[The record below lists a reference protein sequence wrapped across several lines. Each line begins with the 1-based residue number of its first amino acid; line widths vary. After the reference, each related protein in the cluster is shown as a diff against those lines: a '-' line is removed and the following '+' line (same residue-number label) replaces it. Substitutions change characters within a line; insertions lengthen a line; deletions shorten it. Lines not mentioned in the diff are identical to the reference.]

1 MAAAETDTTK
11 LSKPGPGKPEKDAAW
26 PLAAVIGFV
35 AMVHVFWWLLGD
47 SVVAYGNLVD
57 SDGYARLVRVER
69 LLETGA
75 WFDSSLPRAN
85 WPYGGALH
93 WSRLFDMLLIAL
105 ALPLMPALGVK
116 AALYWSGAVISPIL
130 HLFTAAAVAWAARPL
145 IGRAGALIAGALTAV
160 QFGVLG
166 YATLGHAD
174 HHMLF
179 GLIAVLAIGFS
190 VHALTGSG
198 PTGSPGRHAACAG
211 VVLAAGFWL
220 GAEMQVTA
228 ALCLTVLG
236 LKWVFEGDG
245 GETVAAGVRPGLNLS
260 LNLSLGLLAG
270 VAVMLAVERGPG
282 FFDVGYDR
290 LSIVHLTLAALL
302 AAFWWAVVRLAGR
315 GPAGVPGRLAVAV
328 AGAAAVL
335 AVMWLLY
342 PKVFV
347 NPLKDFDPV
356 ILEIFD
362 SVAEYGSIKDVPHFL
377 LYAGGAL
384 IAGPWALWRL
394 KTETGGDRW
403 AWLLLAVSSLV
414 YLVFALNWIRW
425 SLYVGL
431 FLAIVLADLA
441 VWVDAAANRRFAFPR
456 RMLVKVPVVVLLTVG
471 PLAAGTA
478 LVYAQG
484 AEDRAVNEAR
494 APSSS
499 PALALAPALSEG
511 GDPRLCPVQAMARY
525 LEQPPWADRPRT
537 ILASVNFGAEL
548 LYRTR
553 HRVTATL
560 HHPQAPGI
568 LDSVRIL
575 GGVDD
580 REILKLV
587 RQRQIDLI
595 LICEHSADDG
605 YFLMGGGDRI
615 LYKRLQRGE
624 FPEWIVEVGLPRDLR
639 QGFRLF
645 EIVFSW

>member
-1 MAAAETDTTK
+1 MAAAETETTK
-11 LSKPGPGKPEKDAAW
+11 PGKPGLDGPEKDAAW
-26 PLAAVIGFV
+26 PLAAVVGFV

-47 SVVAYGNLVD
+47 TVVVYGNLAD

-93 WSRLFDMLLIAL
+93 WSRLFDMLLIVL

-130 HLFTAAAVAWAARPL
+130 HLFTAAAVVWAARPL

-190 VHALTGSG
+190 VHSLTGTE
-198 PTGSPGRHAACAG
+198 PETGRHAACAG

-228 ALCLTVLG
+228 ALCLTALG

-245 GETVAAGVRPGLNLS
+245 GETVAAGARPV

-270 VAVMLAVERGPG
+270 MAVALAVERGPG

-290 LSIVHLTLAALL
+290 ISIVHLTLAALL
-302 AAFWWAVVRLAGR
+302 AAFWWAVARLAGR
-315 GPAGVPGRLAVAV
+315 GPAGVSGRLAVAV

-335 AVMWLLY
+335 VVMWLLY
-342 PKVFV
+342 PKVLV
-347 NPLKDFDPV
+347 NPLKDFDPM
-356 ILEIFD
+356 ILKIFER
-362 SVAEYGSIKDVPHFL
+362 VAEYGPIKDVPHFL
-377 LYAGGAL
+377 LYAGVSL

-414 YLVFALNWIRW
+414 YLLFALNWIRW

-431 FLAIVLADLA
+431 FMTFAVADLIVRA
-441 VWVDAAANRRFAFPR
+441 DAAIDRRFRFPS
-456 RMLVKVPVVVLLTVG
+456 RMAVKVPVVVLLAVG

-484 AEDRAVNEAR
+484 APAR
-494 APSSS
+494 S
-499 PALALAPALSEG
+499 LSEG

-525 LEQPPWADRPRT
+525 LEAPPWADRPRT

-560 HHPQAPGI
+560 HHSQAPGI

-575 GGVDD
+575 RGVDD
-580 REILKLV
+580 GEILKLA

-615 LYKRLQRGE
+615 LYKRLERGQ

-645 EIVFSW
+645 EIVPSR

>member
-11 LSKPGPGKPEKDAAW
+11 KGMPEKDAAL
-26 PLAAVIGFV
+26 PLAAVVGFV

-47 SVVAYGNLVD
+47 TVVAYGNLVD

-93 WSRLFDMLLIAL
+93 WTRLFDMLLIAL

-145 IGRAGALIAGALTAV
+145 IGRPGALIAGALTAV

-190 VHALTGSG
+190 VHALTGTG
-198 PTGSPGRHAACAG
+198 PTGSPGRHAAWAG

-236 LKWVFEGDG
+236 LKWVFEGG
-245 GETVAAGVRPGLNLS
+245 PRPGLNLSPNLS

-270 VAVMLAVERGPG
+270 VAVALAVERGPG

-290 LSIVHLTLAALL
+290 ISIVHLTLAALL
-302 AAFWWAVVRLAGR
+302 AAFWWGVVRLDGRGLVGR

-362 SVAEYGSIKDVPHFL
+362 SVSEYGAIKDVPHFL
-377 LYAGGAL
+377 LYAGASL
-384 IAGPWALWRL
+384 FAGPWALWRL
-394 KTETGGDRW
+394 KTKTGGDRW
-403 AWLLLAVSSLV
+403 AWLLLAVSTLV

-441 VWVDAAANRRFAFPR
+441 VWVDGAANRRFPFPR

-484 AEDRAVNEAR
+484 AEDRAINEAR
-494 APSSS
+494 APS
-499 PALALAPALSEG
+499 PALSEG
-511 GDPRLCPVQAMARY
+511 ADPRLCPVQAMARY
-525 LEQPPWADRPRT
+525 LEQPPWVDRPRT

-560 HHPQAPGI
+560 HHPQAAGI

-580 REILKLV
+580 GKILKLV

-615 LYKRLQRGE
+615 LYKRLERGE

-645 EIVFSW
+645 EIVASR

>member
-1 MAAAETDTTK
+1 MAAAETD
-11 LSKPGPGKPEKDAAW
+11 SIKPEQASAW
-26 PLAAVIGFV
+26 PLAAAVGFV
-35 AMVHVFWWLLGD
+35 AMVHIFWWLLGD
-47 SVVAYGNLVD
+47 SVVAHGNLVD
-57 SDGYARLVRVER
+57 SDGYARLIRVER

-85 WPYGGALH
+85 WPEGGALH

-105 ALPLMPALGVK
+105 ALPIMPALGVK

-130 HLFTAAAVAWAARPL
+130 HLFSAAAVVWAARPL
-145 IGRAGALIAGALTAV
+145 IGRFGALIAGALTAV

-179 GLIAVLAIGFS
+179 GLIAVLAIGFTIHS
-190 VHALTGSG
+190 LCATG
-198 PTGSPGRHAACAG
+198 PTGRHAAWAG
-211 VVLAAGFWL
+211 VALAAGFWL
-220 GAEMQVTA
+220 GAEMQITA

-236 LKWVFEGDG
+236 LKWAFEDG
-245 GETVAAGVRPGLNLS
+245 PDPA

-270 VAVMLAVERGPG
+270 IAVALAVERGSG

-302 AAFWWAVVRLAGR
+302 AVFWWAVVRLAGR
-315 GPAGVPGRLAVAV
+315 GPKGVPGRLCLAI
-328 AGAAAVL
+328 AGASAVL

-347 NPLKDFDPV
+347 NPLMDFDPV
-356 ILEIFD
+356 ILKIFEG
-362 SVAEYGSIKDVPHFL
+362 VAEYGPIEDIPHFL
-377 LYAGGAL
+377 LYAGVSL
-384 IAGPWALWRL
+384 IAGPWVLWRL
-394 KTETGGDRW
+394 KTESGDKRW

-431 FLAIVLADLA
+431 FLAIAVADLIIHADA
-441 VWVDAAANRRFAFPR
+441 VIDRWFLFPR
-456 RMLVKVPVVVLLTVG
+456 RMLVKVPVVVLLAVG

-484 AEDRAVNEAR
+484 AEDREINEAE
-494 APSSS
+494 AASG
-499 PALALAPALSEG
+499 E
-511 GDPRLCPVQAMARY
+511 GDPRLCPVQAMAGY
-525 LEQPPWADRPRT
+525 LEAPPWTDRPRA

-560 HHPQAPGI
+560 HHPNAQGI

-575 GGVDD
+575 GGIDD
-580 REILKLV
+580 GKILKLLRE
-587 RQRQIDLI
+587 RQVDLI
-595 LICEHSADDG
+595 LICEHSAHDG

-615 LYKRLQRGE
+615 LYKRLERGE
-624 FPEWIVEVGLPRDLR
+624 FPDWIVEVGLPQDLR
-639 QGFRLF
+639 QRFRLF
-645 EIVFSW
+645 EVVR

>member
-1 MAAAETDTTK
+1 MAAAETEVI
-11 LSKPGPGKPEKDAAW
+11 KPGKPGLDGPEKDAAW
-26 PLAAVIGFV
+26 PLAAVVGFV
-35 AMVHVFWWLLGD
+35 AMVHVIWWLLGD
-47 SVVAYGNLVD
+47 TVVAYGNLVD
-57 SDGYARLVRVER
+57 SDSYARLVRVER

-85 WPYGGALH
+85 WPYGGSLH

-130 HLFTAAAVAWAARPL
+130 HLFTAAAVVWAARPL
-145 IGRAGALIAGALTAV
+145 IGRSGALIAGALTAV

-179 GLIAVLAIGFS
+179 GLIAVLAIGFT
-190 VHALTGSG
+190 VHSLTGTE
-198 PTGSPGRHAACAG
+198 PETGRHAACAG

-228 ALCLTVLG
+228 ALCLMALG

-245 GETVAAGVRPGLNLS
+245 GETVAAGTRPVLNLA

-270 VAVMLAVERGPG
+270 VAVALAVERGPG

-290 LSIVHLTLAALL
+290 ISIVHLTLAALL
-302 AAFWWAVVRLAGR
+302 AAFWWGVARLDGR
-315 GPAGVPGRLAVAV
+315 GPAGVPGRLGLVAAGAVAV
-328 AGAAAVL
+328 LGL
-335 AVMWLLY
+335 MRGLY

-347 NPLKDFDPV
+347 NPLTDVDPV
-356 ILEIFD
+356 VQEIFVTISES
-362 SVAEYGSIKDVPHFL
+362 SVIDDAGHFF
-377 LYAGGAL
+377 LYVGAVVL
-384 IAGPWALWRL
+384 ALPWAAWRL
-394 KTETGGDRW
+394 KTQPRGGRSW
-403 AWLLLAVSSLV
+403 GWLLLAAAVVV
-414 YLVFALNWIRW
+414 YVAFAISWIRW
-425 SLYVGL
+425 SNYAGL
-431 FLAIVLADLA
+431 ILTFAVADLIVHA
-441 VWVDAAANRRFAFPR
+441 DAAIDRRFRFPS
-456 RMLVKVPVVVLLTVG
+456 RMAVKVPIVVLLAVG

-484 AEDRAVNEAR
+484 AQDRAINGAPS
-494 APSSS
+494 PSSS
-499 PALALAPALSEG
+499 PAPAKD

-525 LEQPPWADRPRT
+525 LEAPPWADRPRT

-580 REILKLV
+580 GEILKLV
-587 RQRQIDLI
+587 RQRQVDLI
-595 LICEHSADDG
+595 MICEHSAHDG

-615 LYKRLQRGE
+615 LYKRLERGQ
-624 FPEWIVEVGLPRDLR
+624 FPEWIVEVGLPQDLR

-645 EIVFSW
+645 EIVPSR

>member
-1 MAAAETDTTK
+1 MFLDDTACNLASLNLMK
-11 LSKPGPGKPEKDAAW
+11 FRSADGSFDLDAYRSAIRVF
-26 PLAAVIGFV
+26 AT
-35 AMVHVFWWLLGD
+35 AMEI
-47 SVVAYGNLVD
+47 LVD
-57 SDGYARLVRVER
+57 FSSYPTEEISRNSHNYRPLGLGYANLGT
-69 LLETGA
+69 LLMVNGMPY
-75 WFDSSLPRAN
+75 DSEEARA
-85 WPYGGALH
+85 Y
-93 WSRLFDMLLIAL
+93 
-105 ALPLMPALGVK
+105 
-116 AALYWSGAVISPIL
+116 
-130 HLFTAAAVAWAARPL
+130 
-145 IGRAGALIAGALTAV
+145 AGALTAV

-190 VHALTGSG
+190 IRALTGTG
-198 PTGSPGRHAACAG
+198 PTGSAGRHAAWAG

-236 LKWVFEGDG
+236 LKWVSEGG
-245 GETVAAGVRPGLNLS
+245 PRPGLNLSPNLS

-270 VAVMLAVERGPG
+270 VAVALAVERGPG

-290 LSIVHLTLAALL
+290 ISIVHLTLAALL
-302 AAFWWAVVRLAGR
+302 AAFWWAVVRWDGR
-315 GPAGVPGRLAVAV
+315 APAGVPGRLAVAV

-356 ILEIFD
+356 ILKIFD
-362 SVAEYGSIKDVPHFL
+362 SVSEYGAIKDFPHFL
-377 LYAGGAL
+377 LYAGASL
-384 IAGPWALWRL
+384 IAGPWTLWRL
-394 KTETGGDRW
+394 KTETGGRRW
-403 AWLLLAVSSLV
+403 AWLLLAVSTLV

-431 FLAIVLADLA
+431 FLTFAVADLA
-441 VWVDAAANRRFAFPR
+441 VWVDGAANRRFPFPR
-456 RMLVKVPVVVLLTVG
+456 RMLVKVPVVVLFAVG

-484 AEDRAVNEAR
+484 ADERAIDEAR
-494 APSSS
+494 TPS
-499 PALALAPALSEG
+499 LSEG
-511 GDPRLCPVQAMARY
+511 GDPRPCPVRALARY
-525 LEQPPWADRPRT
+525 LERPPWADRPRT

-560 HHPQAPGI
+560 HHPQAAGI

-580 REILKLV
+580 GEILKLV
-587 RQRQIDLI
+587 RRRQIDLI

-605 YFLMGGGDRI
+605 YFLMGGGDGI
-615 LYKRLQRGE
+615 LYKRLERGE

-645 EIVFSW
+645 EVVLSR

>member
-1 MAAAETDTTK
+1 MA
-11 LSKPGPGKPEKDAAW
+11 S
-26 PLAAVIGFV
+26 
-35 AMVHVFWWLLGD
+35 
-47 SVVAYGNLVD
+47 
-57 SDGYARLVRVER
+57 
-69 LLETGA
+69 
-75 WFDSSLPRAN
+75 
-85 WPYGGALH
+85 
-93 WSRLFDMLLIAL
+93 
-105 ALPLMPALGVK
+105 
-116 AALYWSGAVISPIL
+116 
-130 HLFTAAAVAWAARPL
+130 FT
-145 IGRAGALIAGALTAV
+145 
-160 QFGVLG
+160 
-166 YATLGHAD
+166 
-174 HHMLF
+174 
-179 GLIAVLAIGFS
+179 
-190 VHALTGSG
+190 
-198 PTGSPGRHAACAG
+198 
-211 VVLAAGFWL
+211 
-220 GAEMQVTA
+220 EMQVTA

-245 GETVAAGVRPGLNLS
+245 GETVAAGARPGLNLS

-377 LYAGGAL
+377 LYAGGGL

>member
-1 MAAAETDTTK
+1 MAAAETDTTN
-11 LSKPGPGKPEKDAAW
+11 PGKPEKAAAW
-26 PLAAVIGFV
+26 PLAAVVGFV
-35 AMVHVFWWLLGD
+35 AMVHVIWWLLGD
-47 SVVAYGNLVD
+47 TVVAYGNLVD

-116 AALYWSGAVISPIL
+116 AALYWSGALISPIL
-130 HLFTAAAVAWAARPL
+130 HLFTAAAVVWAARPL

-190 VHALTGSG
+190 VHALTGTG
-198 PTGSPGRHAACAG
+198 PTGRHAACAG

-245 GETVAAGVRPGLNLS
+245 GETVAAGARPGLNLS

-270 VAVMLAVERGPG
+270 VAVALAVERGPG

-347 NPLKDFDPV
+347 SPLKDFDPV

-362 SVAEYGSIKDVPHFL
+362 SVSEYGSIKDVPHFL
-377 LYAGGAL
+377 LYAGASL

-394 KTETGGDRW
+394 KTKTGGERW
-403 AWLLLAVSSLV
+403 AWLLLAVSTLV
-414 YLVFALNWIRW
+414 YLVIALNWIRW

-431 FLAIVLADLA
+431 FLAIALADLA
-441 VWVDAAANRRFAFPR
+441 VWVDGAANRRFPFPR

-484 AEDRAVNEAR
+484 AQDRAINEAR
-494 APSSS
+494 AP
-499 PALALAPALSEG
+499 APSLSEG

-580 REILKLV
+580 GEILKLV

-595 LICEHSADDG
+595 LICELSAHDG

-615 LYKRLQRGE
+615 LYKRLGRGQ

-639 QGFRLF
+639 EGFRLF
-645 EIVFSW
+645 EIVPSR

>member
-1 MAAAETDTTK
+1 MATNQHSRGQTVAAAETDTTN
-11 LSKPGPGKPEKDAAW
+11 PGKPEMDAAW
-26 PLAAVIGFV
+26 PLAAVVGFV

-47 SVVAYGNLVD
+47 TVVAYGNLID

-130 HLFTAAAVAWAARPL
+130 HLVTAAAVVWAARPL
-145 IGRAGALIAGALTAV
+145 IGRSGALIAGALTAV

-190 VHALTGSG
+190 VHALTGTG
-198 PTGSPGRHAACAG
+198 PTGRHAACAG

-236 LKWVFEGDG
+236 LKWVFEGDDG
-245 GETVAAGVRPGLNLS
+245 VTVAAGARPGLNLS

-270 VAVMLAVERGPG
+270 VAVALAVERGSG

-315 GPAGVPGRLAVAV
+315 GPAGVSGRLAVAV

-335 AVMWLLY
+335 AVMWFLY

-362 SVAEYGSIKDVPHFL
+362 SVSEYGSIKDVPHFL
-377 LYAGGAL
+377 LYAGASL
-384 IAGPWALWRL
+384 IAGPWTLWRL
-394 KTETGGDRW
+394 KTKTGGERW
-403 AWLLLAVSSLV
+403 AWLLLAVSTLV
-414 YLVFALNWIRW
+414 YLVIALNWIRW

-431 FLAIVLADLA
+431 FLAIALADLA
-441 VWVDAAANRRFAFPR
+441 VWVDGAANRRFPFPR
-456 RMLVKVPVVVLLTVG
+456 RMVVKVPVVVLLTVG

-484 AEDRAVNEAR
+484 AQDRAINEAR
-494 APSSS
+494 AP
-499 PALALAPALSEG
+499 APSLSEG

-580 REILKLV
+580 GEILKLV

-595 LICEHSADDG
+595 LICEHSAHDG

-615 LYKRLQRGE
+615 LYKRLGRGQ
-624 FPEWIVEVGLPRDLR
+624 FPEWIVEIGLPRDLR

-645 EIVFSW
+645 EIVPSR